1 MSTNELLDRLRTW
14 IDANKRT
21 VQDGDEVVDY
31 DYLDKFIE
39 SYTEEG

>member
-21 VQDGDEVVDY
+21 IDYGDVVVDY
-31 DYLDKFIE
+31 GYLEKFIE
-39 SYTEEG
+39 SYTEED